1 MDVTN
6 NSRASVVDDA
16 ARWYARVH
24 APDCTGHDRQEFEQW
39 LRSSPDHWRAY
50 ADAERTVRLFDQL
63 LENDA
68 ALRALADEA
77 GGEPGVEPRRTAR
90 RRWAVPGALAAS
102 LIVAL
107 LAMQLGRLGDP
118 SQQPQV
124 FASSMDQQREVMLAD
139 SSKVH
144 LDVGSEISVN
154 MTDRSREI
162 TLTRG
167 RALFDVA
174 TDADRPFIVTAGG
187 TRTTALGTQF
197 QIQSH
202 PDRVVVVLT
211 EGSVSVTGTP
221 EQRIDDRP
229 HWEVRLTPGEQL
241 SLEGGRT
248 TPKKRS
254 VDTYMATSW
263 SRGRLVFRGTPL
275 AEALEEVN
283 RYSTRK
289 LRLADPSLAS
299 LPVGG
304 SFIAG
309 DSELALS
316 AFVAALP
323 LRSVDGGGGE
333 ILLFRRYEPEP
344 L

>member
-1 MDVTN
+1 MDLMSKTR
-6 NSRASVVDDA
+6 SSVVDDA

-24 APDCTGHDRQEFEQW
+24 APDCTGHDRQEFEDW

-63 LENDA
+63 LENDTG
-68 ALRALADEA
+68 LRALADEA
-77 GGEPGVEPRRTAR
+77 GAEPRSETRNTGR
-90 RRWAVPGALAAS
+90 RNWAIPGALAAS

-107 LAMQLGRLGDP
+107 LAVRLGGLADHSRP
-118 SQQPQV
+118 PEI
-124 FASSMDQQREVMLAD
+124 FATGTHQQRDVMLAD
-139 SSKVH
+139 SSMIH
-144 LDVGSEISVN
+144 LDVGSEIAVN

-174 TDADRPFIVTAGG
+174 KDAERPFTVTAGG

-197 QIQSH
+197 QIQTH
-202 PDRVVVVLT
+202 PDRVVVLLT
-211 EGSVSVTGTP
+211 EGSVSVTSSP
-221 EQRIDDRP
+221 EKLVDDRP
-229 HWEVRLTPGEQL
+229 AWEVRLTPGEQL
-241 SLEGGRT
+241 SLGGGA
-248 TPKKRS
+248 TPRKRS

-283 RYSTRK
+283 RYSSRK

>member
-1 MDVTN
+1 MDLMSKT
-6 NSRASVVDDA
+6 RESVMDDA

-24 APDCTGHDRQEFEQW
+24 APDCTGRDREEFETW

-50 ADAERTVRLFDQL
+50 ADAERTVRRFDQL

-68 ALRALADEA
+68 QLRALADEA
-77 GGEPGVEPRRTAR
+77 CGEPVAAAR
-90 RRWAVPGALAAS
+90 RRWAVPAALAAS

-107 LAMQLGRLGDP
+107 IAVRVTSVGEP
-118 SQQPQV
+118 SSPPGL
-124 FASSMDQQREVMLAD
+124 FATRADEQRDVPLAD
-139 SSKVH
+139 GSVVH
-144 LDVGSEISVN
+144 LDVGSEIAVN
-154 MTDRSREI
+154 LTERAREI

-174 TDADRPFIVTAGG
+174 KDRDRPFIVTAGG
-187 TRTTALGTQF
+187 ARTTALGTKF
-197 QIQSH
+197 QIQTESE
-202 PDRVVVVLT
+202 RVVVLLT
-211 EGSVSVTGTP
+211 EGSVSVADGS
-221 EQRIDDRP
+221 
-229 HWEVRLTPGEQL
+229 WEERLAPGEQL
-241 SLEGGRT
+241 SLEGRRT
-248 TPKKRS
+248 APVKRS

-263 SRGRLVFRGTPL
+263 SRGRLIFRGTPL

-299 LPVGG
+299 LPVSGN
-304 SFIAG
+304 FIAG
-309 DSELALS
+309 DSELVLS
-316 AFVAALP
+316 AFAAALP

-333 ILLFRRYEPEP
+333 ILLFRRYDTAR